1 MSLSSIAA
9 MPRILLALPL
19 AVASL
24 PFTTPVIAQEAAS
37 GQETRA
43 SKPATISVTGRGEA
57 YAAPDMAVIRVGVM
71 TEAADAAGAMS
82 DNNGKQ
88 AAIIDALK
96 AAGIEARDM
105 QTSDLSL
112 DQRIAYPE
120 KEAPRIE
127 GYRASNM
134 LTVRVRDLE
143 KLGEILDA
151 TIQAGATNLV
161 DLNFQRDD
169 NKALQ
174 DDARKAAVEDA
185 VSRATIMAEAAGVK
199 LGAIRMIDEGSAQM
213 PPRPMAMMARAGM
226 ADMESSVPVQA
237 GEMVISTDVRVVFE
251 LVQ

>member
-1 MSLSSIAA
+1 MSLSTTHAL
-9 MPRILLALPL
+9 PRILLALPL

-24 PFTTPVIAQEAAS
+24 PFALPAMAQEAGARH
-37 GQETRA
+37 EMRA
-43 SKPATISVTGRGEA
+43 TKPATISVTGRGEA
-57 YAAPDMAVIRVGVM
+57 YAAPDMALIRVGVA
-71 TEAADAAGAMS
+71 TEATDAAGAMAE
-82 DNNGKQ
+82 NNGKQ
-88 AAIIDALK
+88 AAIIEALK
-96 AAGIEARDM
+96 SAGIEGRDM

-151 TIQAGATNLV
+151 TIKAGATNLV

-169 NKALQ
+169 NKSLQ
-174 DDARKAAVEDA
+174 DEARKAAVEDA

-251 LVQ
+251 LIQ